1 MSASYS
7 ARSLGSPEPNAGNAG
22 GTTDNK
28 QFASPTK
35 ATPQDLPS
43 FFEGLCSYDTES
55 KRISIKGLA
64 KDVSQ

>member
-1 MSASYS
+1 MSMSGS
-7 ARSLGSPEPNAGNAG
+7 ARSLGSPEPNTSKAG

-28 QFASPTK
+28 HFASPTK

-43 FFEGLCSYDTES
+43 FFEGLCSYDTEAR
-55 KRISIKGLA
+55 RISIKGLA

>member
-1 MSASYS
+1 MSMSYS
-7 ARSLGSPEPNAGNAG
+7 ARSLGPPEPHTGKAG
-22 GTTDNK
+22 GMADNK
-28 QFASPTK
+28 QLASPRK
-35 ATPQDLPS
+35 ATGQELPS